1 MAVWPSWPQIKL
13 LRGNVAANKIIAW
26 PPPQTVILNL
36 ISLIEDLIGLTC
48 IYIIVTE
55 MIIFKGHKGVLKVV
69 IRLGYMG

>member
-1 MAVWPSWPQIKL
+1 MAP
-13 LRGNVAANKIIAW
+13 NKILVW

-55 MIIFKGHKGVLKVV
+55 MIIFKGHKGVLRVV